1 MSTVGH
7 AVFIEKQD
15 EMRIQG
21 MISFMKCSSVINRKF
36 YVRLCI
42 PLILM
47 FFSSWHILFHLK
59 TFFQIGCVKCDKF
72 FHIGCV
78 GVSNFTCAMC
88 TSLDQHLVNLEPDLR
103 KDPPKV
109 YFTK

>member
-1 MSTVGH
+1 MYMVLKL
-7 AVFIEKQD
+7 IPD
-15 EMRIQG
+15 PNI
-21 MISFMKCSSVINRKF
+21 
-36 YVRLCI
+36 CI
-42 PLILM
+42 PWTATPENNVHLVFILM
-47 FFSSWHILFHLK
+47 FFSSWHILFHFK
-59 TFFQIGCVKCDKF
+59 TFFQIGCEKCDKF
-72 FHIGCV
+72 FHSGCV